1 MEKEIKEKKSNGSK
15 VVIVI
20 LSLLLLGACAYI
32 AYDKLMAKED
42 NNQTNEKKETTKDG
56 KETVISDNLLI
67 NDLSEKITYLNTARI
82 YTGYEKFNDALNKS
96 IEIDA
101 YNFRNIYDKQLS
113 DDDKLD
119 ITLNSLEK
127 NYVNLSVTYENMSD
141 EAKEIFKPYVEAG
154 SINDIAEKQ
163 ISSDNVEKRYQLL
176 FGEKVNN
183 HSIESCPYFT
193 YDSKNNVYYYSRQCG
208 GTTVGKVY
216 LYKNKF
222 TINGDN
228 AYVYV
233 NVGHKVAP
241 DDNSSYD
248 SYIDENATIE
258 NEKVEENTSEN
269 FSINESNYTKYSEY
283 KYTFKKDSNNNYY
296 FISVEKN

>member
-1 MEKEIKEKKSNGSK
+1 MMEKEIKEKKSNGSK
-15 VVIVI
+15 IVIVI
-20 LSLLLLGACAYI
+20 LVILLLGACAYI
-32 AYDKLMAKED
+32 AYDKLMVKED
-42 NNQTNEKKETTKDG
+42 NNLTNEKKETTKSD

-101 YNFRNIYDKQLS
+101 YNFRDIYDKQLS

-163 ISSDNVEKRYQLL
+163 ISSDNVEERYQLL

-183 HSIESCPYFT
+183 HSIKSCPYFT

-208 GTTVGKVY
+208 GTSDGTVY

-222 TINGDN
+222 TTKDDN

-233 NVGHKVAP
+233 NIGYAALA
-241 DDNSSYD
+241 DDTSTYGD
-248 SYIDENATIE
+248 ITRI
-258 NEKVEENTSEN
+258 EENTLEN

-296 FISVEKN
+296 FVSVEKN

>member
-1 MEKEIKEKKSNGSK
+1 MMEKEIKEKKSNCSK
-15 VVIVI
+15 IVI
-20 LSLLLLGACAYI
+20 LILVILLLGACAYI
-32 AYDKLMAKED
+32 AYDKLMVKED
-42 NNQTNEKKETTKDG
+42 NNLTNEKKETTKSD

-101 YNFRNIYDKQLS
+101 YNFRDIYDKQLS

-163 ISSDNVEKRYQLL
+163 ISSDNVEERYQLL

-183 HSIESCPYFT
+183 HSIKSCPYFT

-208 GTTVGKVY
+208 GTSDGTVY

-222 TINGDN
+222 TTKDDN

-233 NVGHKVAP
+233 NIGYAALA
-241 DDNSSYD
+241 DDTSTYGD
-248 SYIDENATIE
+248 ITRI
-258 NEKVEENTSEN
+258 EENTLEN

-296 FISVEKN
+296 FVSVEKN

>member
-1 MEKEIKEKKSNGSK
+1 MMEKEIKEKKSNCSK
-15 VVIVI
+15 IVIVI
-20 LSLLLLGACAYI
+20 LVILLLGACAYI
-32 AYDKLMAKED
+32 AYDKLMVKED
-42 NNQTNEKKETTKDG
+42 NNLTNEKKETTKSD

-101 YNFRNIYDKQLS
+101 YNFRDIYDKQLS

-163 ISSDNVEKRYQLL
+163 ISSDNVEERYQLL

-183 HSIESCPYFT
+183 HSIKSCPYFT

-208 GTTVGKVY
+208 GTSDGTVY

-222 TINGDN
+222 TTKDDN

-233 NVGHKVAP
+233 NIGYAALA
-241 DDNSSYD
+241 DDTSTYGD
-248 SYIDENATIE
+248 ITRI
-258 NEKVEENTSEN
+258 EENTLEN

-296 FISVEKN
+296 FVSVEKN

>member
-1 MEKEIKEKKSNGSK
+1 MMENEIKEKKSIGSK

-20 LSLLLLGACAYI
+20 LSLLLLGACSYI
-32 AYDKLMAKED
+32 AYDKLMVKEN
-42 NNQTNEKKETTKDG
+42 NNQTNKKKETIKSD
-56 KETVISDNLLI
+56 KETLISDNLLI

-82 YTGYEKFNDALNKS
+82 FTGYEKFNDALNKS
-96 IEIDA
+96 IEIDS

-127 NYVNLSVTYENMSD
+127 NYVNLSVPYENMSD
-141 EAKEIFKPYVEAG
+141 EVKAFFKPYVETG

-163 ISSDNVEKRYQLL
+163 ISSVHVENRYQLL

-183 HSIESCPYFT
+183 HSIKLCPFFT

-208 GTTVGKVY
+208 GTGDGSVY

-222 TINGDN
+222 TTKDDN

-233 NVGHKVAP
+233 NIGYATSA
-241 DDNSSYD
+241 DDTSTYGD
-248 SYIDENATIE
+248 ITKI
-258 NEKVEENTSEN
+258 EENISED

-296 FISVEKN
+296 FVSVEKN

>member
-1 MEKEIKEKKSNGSK
+1 M
-15 VVIVI
+15 V
-20 LSLLLLGACAYI
+20 
-32 AYDKLMAKED
+32 KED
-42 NNQTNEKKETTKDG
+42 NNLTNEKKETTKSD

-101 YNFRNIYDKQLS
+101 YNFRDIYDKQLS

-163 ISSDNVEKRYQLL
+163 ISSDNVEERYQLL

-183 HSIESCPYFT
+183 HSIKSCPYFT

-208 GTTVGKVY
+208 GTSDGTVY

-222 TINGDN
+222 TTKDDN

-233 NVGHKVAP
+233 NIGYAALA
-241 DDNSSYD
+241 DDTSTYGD
-248 SYIDENATIE
+248 ITRI
-258 NEKVEENTSEN
+258 EENTLEN

-296 FISVEKN
+296 FVSVEKNG

>member
-1 MEKEIKEKKSNGSK
+1 MMEKEIKEKKSNGSK
-15 VVIVI
+15 IVIVI
-20 LSLLLLGACAYI
+20 LVILLLGACAYI
-32 AYDKLMAKED
+32 AYDKLMVKED
-42 NNQTNEKKETTKDG
+42 NNLTNEKKETTKSD

-101 YNFRNIYDKQLS
+101 YNFRDIYDKQLS

-163 ISSDNVEKRYQLL
+163 ISSDNVEERYQLL

-183 HSIESCPYFT
+183 HSIKSCPYFT

-208 GTTVGKVY
+208 GTSDETVY

-222 TINGDN
+222 TTKDDN

-233 NVGHKVAP
+233 NIGYAALA
-241 DDNSSYD
+241 DDTSTYGD
-248 SYIDENATIE
+248 ITRI
-258 NEKVEENTSEN
+258 EENTLEN

-296 FISVEKN
+296 FVSVEKN

>member
-15 VVIVI
+15 VVIFI
-20 LSLLLLGACAYI
+20 LVVLLLGACAYI
-32 AYDKLMAKED
+32 AYDKLMVKEE
-42 NNQTNEKKETTKDG
+42 NNQTNEKKETTKSD
-56 KETVISDNLLI
+56 KETLISDNLLI

-163 ISSDNVEKRYQLL
+163 ISSANVEERYQLL

-208 GTTVGKVY
+208 GTGDGTVY

-222 TINGDN
+222 TTKDDN

-233 NVGHKVAP
+233 NIGYATLA
-241 DDNSSYD
+241 DDTSTYGN
-248 SYIDENATIE
+248 ITRI
-258 NEKVEENTSEN
+258 EENTSEN

-283 KYTFKKDSNNNYY
+283 KYTFKKDSNDNYY
-296 FISVEKN
+296 FVSVEKN

>member
-101 YNFRNIYDKQLS
+101 YNFRDIYDKQLS

-163 ISSDNVEKRYQLL
+163 ISSDNVEERYQLL

-183 HSIESCPYFT
+183 HSIKSCPYFT

-208 GTTVGKVY
+208 GTSDGTVY

-222 TINGDN
+222 TTKDDN

-233 NVGHKVAP
+233 NIGYAALA
-241 DDNSSYD
+241 DDTSTYGD
-248 SYIDENATIE
+248 ITRI
-258 NEKVEENTSEN
+258 EENTLEN

-296 FISVEKN
+296 FVSVEKN

>member
-1 MEKEIKEKKSNGSK
+1 MMEKEIKEKKSNCSK
-15 VVIVI
+15 IVIVI
-20 LSLLLLGACAYI
+20 LVILLLGACAYI
-32 AYDKLMAKED
+32 AYDKLMVKED
-42 NNQTNEKKETTKDG
+42 NNLTNEKKETTKSD

-101 YNFRNIYDKQLS
+101 YNFRDIYDKQLS

-154 SINDIAEKQ
+154 SINDIDEKQ
-163 ISSDNVEKRYQLL
+163 ISSDNVEERYQLL

-183 HSIESCPYFT
+183 HSIKSCPYFT

-208 GTTVGKVY
+208 GTSDGTVY

-222 TINGDN
+222 TTKDDN

-233 NVGHKVAP
+233 NIGYAALA
-241 DDNSSYD
+241 DDTSTYGD
-248 SYIDENATIE
+248 ITRI
-258 NEKVEENTSEN
+258 EENTLEN

-296 FISVEKN
+296 FVSVEKN

>member
-15 VVIVI
+15 VVIFI
-20 LSLLLLGACAYI
+20 LVVLLLGACAYI
-32 AYDKLMAKED
+32 AYDKLMVKED

-101 YNFRNIYDKQLS
+101 YNFRDIYDKQLS

-163 ISSDNVEKRYQLL
+163 ISSDNVEERYQLL

-183 HSIESCPYFT
+183 HSIKSCPYFT

-208 GTTVGKVY
+208 GTSDGTVY

-222 TINGDN
+222 TTKDDN

-233 NVGHKVAP
+233 NIGYAALA
-241 DDNSSYD
+241 DDTSTYGD
-248 SYIDENATIE
+248 ITRI
-258 NEKVEENTSEN
+258 EENTLEN

-296 FISVEKN
+296 FVSVEKN